1 MAQSI
6 DDLYYPEVSP
16 GKFLARSWRWS
27 RHGYLID
34 AKTKDRLK
42 QSAWVFA
49 VLFAAIVFAITFT
62 MPEGRTTLSLYG
74 WSALALGLLLVPYL
88 FFCRALIRRGEKVE
102 LASIDPK
109 LLKQRSVFEV
119 IQAAH
124 SFQGVPK
131 WLLAPFAVLLGLL
144 FVTAV
149 LLIALVGIVKGWP
162 HDVRAIIGIMICLAL
177 CGVICWRMLS
187 ALFYKRAK
195 G

>member
-102 LASIDPK
+102 LASIDPT
-109 LLKQRSVFEV
+109 
-119 IQAAH
+119 
-124 SFQGVPK
+124 FQGVPK